1 MLILLLFHHFGLSM
15 GVPIVDH
22 IIDLTHEFANGY
34 TIAWPSAT
42 QYNFTKEV
50 TELNGKVQ
58 FSSKVHF
65 FGEL

>member
-1 MLILLLFHHFGLSM
+1 MS
-15 GVPIVDH
+15 
-22 IIDLTHEFANGY
+22 LTLAFQINQAMDMD
-34 TIAWPSAT
+34 
-42 QYNFTKEV
+42 KEV

>member
-1 MLILLLFHHFGLSM
+1 MKSRFLYMAS
-15 GVPIVDH
+15 GVLRKMVK
-22 IIDLTHEFANGY
+22 N
-34 TIAWPSAT
+34 
-42 QYNFTKEV
+42 KEV

>member
-1 MLILLLFHHFGLSM
+1 MEVF
-15 GVPIVDH
+15 
-22 IIDLTHEFANGY
+22 NGRKVFSEIGYPKVGYIYY
-34 TIAWPSAT
+34 TISCS
-42 QYNFTKEV
+42 EV

>member
-1 MLILLLFHHFGLSM
+1 MAFIFIQKLRFLFKIFEKKIMARGL
-15 GVPIVDH
+15 V
-22 IIDLTHEFANGY
+22 LA
-34 TIAWPSAT
+34 
-42 QYNFTKEV
+42 KEV

>member
-1 MLILLLFHHFGLSM
+1 MAEGGFE
-15 GVPIVDH
+15 P
-22 IIDLTHEFANGY
+22 ANPEV
-34 TIAWPSAT
+34 TSSEV
-42 QYNFTKEV
+42 KEV